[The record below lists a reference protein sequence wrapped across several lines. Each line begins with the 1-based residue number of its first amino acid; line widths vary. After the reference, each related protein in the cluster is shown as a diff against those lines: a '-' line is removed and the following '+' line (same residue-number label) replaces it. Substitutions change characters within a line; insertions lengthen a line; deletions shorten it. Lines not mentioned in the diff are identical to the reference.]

1 MRLLIFYSSLVLII
15 SYVICRNKYILKKKK
30 KTWKCDYKSSQM
42 HRPTFLSFCNDS
54 ESQNMKRFSR
64 G

>member
-1 MRLLIFYSSLVLII
+1 MRLLIFNSSLVLII

-30 KTWKCDYKSSQM
+30 TWKCDYRSSQM
-42 HRPTFLSFCNDS
+42 HRPIFLSFCDDS

>member
-1 MRLLIFYSSLVLII
+1 MRLVIFYSSLVLII

-30 KTWKCDYKSSQM
+30 TWKCDYRSSQM